1 MIRNI
6 YTVQQLPMEDL
17 HKIGLAHEG
26 TLLLAED
33 DLDALLS
40 GRRTDM
46 QRLENL
52 SMDGFRIPLLDAKLS
67 LQPDKDGKL
76 KLLLHPIYAEPLK
89 PEYLT
94 DSEAEALERGETVN
108 LEKTIVDEKGN
119 KREVL
124 IAFDQDTNEFIVV
137 DPEAI
142 EPPEMVNDVPLTAE
156 QKEKYR
162 KGKEVETSEGATI
175 QFNAA
180 DKNGIR
186 ADRLMLIASILI
198 DGGITWALYKGLKA
212 VAGKPQQQSAGRNF
226 EDTLRR
232 MQESQQPSSAIAA
245 DEEQEESQQMSR

>member
-52 SMDGFRIPLLDAKLS
+52 AMDGFRIPLLDAKLS
-67 LQPDKDGKL
+67 LQPDKEGNL

-108 LEKTIVDEKGN
+108 LEKTIVDEQGN

-124 IAFDQDTNEFIVV
+124 IAFDQDTNEFIVI

-142 EPPEMVNDVPLTAE
+142 EPPEMVNEVPLTAA
-156 QKEKYR
+156 QKEQFR
-162 KGKEVETSEGATI
+162 KGREVETDEGASV
-175 QFNAA
+175 QFSAA

-186 ADRLMLIASILI
+186 SDRLMLIVSII
-198 DGGITWALYKGLKA
+198 VDGGITWALYKGIKA
-212 VAGKPQQQSAGRNF
+212 IAGKPQQNETGRNF
-226 EDTLRR
+226 EEALRR
-232 MQESQQPSSAIAA
+232 MQETGQQVQSAGL
-245 DEEQEESQQMSR
+245 DEEQSETQQMTR